1 MGEVGRV
8 SCCPMRSMAQGMPG
22 MPWTHRT
29 CQCSDQRSDPLPA
42 KIKTVSNHQNPRSR
56 KASTRRA
63 RHIQAGHAGE
73 IMAGRAPDPLLDRLL
88 APDDGR
94 DGHDVDPAVP
104 PNAPNPGDG
113 HRDRRPGGPGH
124 ANAGD
129 GHRRGR
135 PGGPGRPGPG
145 RCHANAS
152 SSYSGSWAS
161 NVSFAEAFPDVDVD
175 LTHLGARHNVSIPN
189 PHALPAPA
197 SPLFN
202 G

>member
-1 MGEVGRV
+1 
-8 SCCPMRSMAQGMPG
+8 
-22 MPWTHRT
+22 
-29 CQCSDQRSDPLPA
+29 
-42 KIKTVSNHQNPRSR
+42 
-56 KASTRRA
+56 
-63 RHIQAGHAGE
+63 
-73 IMAGRAPDPLLDRLL
+73 MAGRAPDPLLDRLL

-161 NVSFAEAFPDVDVD
+161 NVSFAEAFPDVDID

-189 PHALPAPA
+189 PPRPPRACASTLQRVSL
-197 SPLFN
+197 SPLFFFFFFFFLLLSLATLN
-202 G
+202 TQIHPCHLDCVHC